1 MGEGKEGERKG
12 RRKEG
17 IKEGKRKSE
26 FEKKMNFL
34 PDAMSLL
41 SGRLQAEVSLLNS

>member
-26 FEKKMNFL
+26 FEKKNEPF
-34 PDAMSLL
+34 A
-41 SGRLQAEVSLLNS
+41 

>member
-26 FEKKMNFL
+26 FEKKNELF
-34 PDAMSLL
+34 A
-41 SGRLQAEVSLLNS
+41 